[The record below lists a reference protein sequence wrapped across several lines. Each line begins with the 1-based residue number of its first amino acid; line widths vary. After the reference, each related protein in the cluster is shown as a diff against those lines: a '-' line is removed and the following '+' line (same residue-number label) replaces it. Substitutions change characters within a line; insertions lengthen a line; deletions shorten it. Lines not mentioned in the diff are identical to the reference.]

1 MATPFKLKILSPD
14 KIFYDGETDG
24 IITRTTVGEA
34 GILANHEPYCAALT
48 IGKLRIHID
57 GVYKNA
63 AISSGV
69 IRVEHGGD
77 TLILAQSIEWCEDID
92 VDRATRA
99 KVSAEKRLAD
109 AGSVKDRHAADIA
122 EFKLKRAL
130 NRLETAQL

>member
-1 MATPFKLKILSPD
+1 MATPFKLRILSPD
-14 KIFYDGETDG
+14 KIFYDGETER
-24 IITRTTVGEA
+24 IITRTTVGEV

-48 IGKLRIHID
+48 IGKLRVFVD
-57 GVYKNA
+57 GAYKNA

-69 IRVEHGGD
+69 IRVVKGGE

-92 VDRATRA
+92 VDRANRA
-99 KVSAEKRLAD
+99 KASASKRLAD
-109 AGSVKDRHAADIA
+109 AGKDAHAADIA